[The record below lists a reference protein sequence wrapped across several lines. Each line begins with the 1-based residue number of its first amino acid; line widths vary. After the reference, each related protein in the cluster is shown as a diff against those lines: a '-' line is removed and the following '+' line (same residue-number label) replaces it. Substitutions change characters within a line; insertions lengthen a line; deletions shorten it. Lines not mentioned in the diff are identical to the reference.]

1 MGFEKLINMIAET
14 PQPPY
19 YAVIFSSIRTK
30 GDKGYSEM
38 GTNCLIQKSKYVF
51 RN

>member
-19 YAVIFSSIRTK
+19 YAVIFSSIRTT

-38 GTNCLIQKSKYVF
+38 GGKMLNTKSKCVF
-51 RN
+51 RD